1 MAIDAVVQDAAPKTI
16 VISGPV
22 ARGTADGNSDTD
34 TLVVTDPDKR
44 VFDMESERTHDLRA
58 ILAAIAPGGREMDQD
73 IVMEAGTLSDCYMAT
88 RCPDYG
94 GLDDANGE
102 TAEEAYQWPLG
113 SVG

>member
-1 MAIDAVVQDAAPKTI
+1 MAIDAIVRDAAPKTI
-16 VISGPV
+16 VTSGPV

-44 VFDMESERTHDLRA
+44 V
-58 ILAAIAPGGREMDQD
+58 
-73 IVMEAGTLSDCYMAT
+73 VMEAGTLSDCYMAT
-88 RCPDYG
+88 GCPDYG

-102 TAEEAYQWPLG
+102 TGEEAYQWPLG